1 MERIYDAI
9 VVGARCAGS
18 PTAMLLARKG
28 HRVLLVDKATFPSDT
43 VSTLFIHPPGVAR
56 LQAWGLLDR
65 LRASGCPP
73 VESYSFDFGAFT
85 IAGSPRP
92 VDGVAVGYGPRRTV
106 LDKLLVDAAAE
117 DGADVEEA
125 FTVDEL
131 VWEDGQVAGLEG
143 RNRNGKRVTARARV
157 VVGADGRH
165 STVAKAV
172 RPEAYHET
180 PPLQVGY
187 YSYWSGLPTAAF
199 EIFIRPG
206 RGFAALPTHDELT
219 LVVAGWPYAE
229 LKQNRRD
236 VEGSYLRTL
245 ELAPAFAE
253 RVHAARREARFAG
266 TAVESFFRKPYGP
279 GWALVG
285 DAGYDKDPVTAWGI
299 SDAFRDAELCAAAL
313 DEWLTGERPFES
325 ALADYQRLRDQE
337 SLPMFELTCG
347 FATMEPPPPDLQRLL
362 AAVAGNSADSDA
374 FVSTMAGTLPAP
386 EFFAPANA
394 ERIIAAAAQ
403 RAHEGRAVREQD
415 GVRVA

>member
-1 MERIYDAI
+1 
-9 VVGARCAGS
+9 
-18 PTAMLLARKG
+18 MLLARKG

-43 VSTLFIHPPGVAR
+43 VSTHFIHPPGVAR
-56 LQAWGLLDR
+56 LEAWGLLDR

-73 VESYSFDFGAFT
+73 VESYSFDFGPFT
-85 IAGSPRP
+85 IAGSPQP
-92 VDGVAVGYGPRRTV
+92 VDGIAVGYGPRRTV

-117 DGADVEEA
+117 AGADVHEA
-125 FTVDEL
+125 FSVEKL
-131 VWEDGQVAGLEG
+131 VWEDGQVAGVKG
-143 RNRNGKRVTARARV
+143 RDRAGKRMTARARV
-157 VVGADGRH
+157 VIGADGRH

-172 RPEAYHET
+172 RPEQYHET

-187 YSYWSGLPTAAF
+187 YTYWSGLPTAAF

-206 RGFAALPTHDELT
+206 RGFAALPTHDDLT
-219 LVVAGWPYAE
+219 LVVAGWPYAQ
-229 LKQNRRD
+229 LKQNRHD

-253 RVHAARREARFAG
+253 RVRAASREARFVG

-299 SDAFRDAELCAAAL
+299 SDAFRDAELCATAL
-313 DEWLTGERPFES
+313 HEWLIGERPFGS
-325 ALADYQRLRDQE
+325 ALGDYQQVRDQQ

-347 FATMEPPPPDLQRLL
+347 FATMEPPPPELQRLL
-362 AAVAGNSADSDA
+362 AAVAGDPAEMDA
-374 FVSTMAGTLPAP
+374 FVSTMAGTLPVP

-394 ERIIAAAAQ
+394 QRIIASAAQ
-403 RAHEGRAVREQD
+403 GAHAGRALADTRT
-415 GVRVA
+415 